1 MKNIC
6 LFGGAFDPVHNG
18 HIHFAEK
25 IAGIFQPDVFFF
37 IPTRYSPFKGTQ
49 KFASDSHR
57 LNMLE
62 MVTHRVPHAR
72 VSRIE
77 IEREGIS
84 YTLDTMKFFNEC
96 YPGYRLYWV
105 IGEDHLPLLDT
116 WKGYPEHF
124 TFSDF
129 IILPRQEDPETEE
142 LLAVH
147 PYRQQLHLLSS
158 GVLPVS
164 STGIR
169 TAIAEGQPILSYVP
183 KEINDYIHA
192 NKLYR

>member
-1 MKNIC
+1 MTNIC
-6 LFGGAFDPVHNG
+6 LFGGAFDPVHKG
-18 HIHFAEK
+18 HLHFAEK
-25 IAGIFQPDVFFF
+25 ITALYQPDVFFF

-62 MVTHRVPHAR
+62 AVTHRIPHAK

-84 YTLDTMKFFNEC
+84 YSLDTLKFFQAC
-96 YPGYRLYWV
+96 YPGHRLFWV

-124 TFSDF
+124 SYCDF
-129 IILPRQEDPETEE
+129 IILPRQFDPETNDRI
-142 LLAVH
+142 AAH
-147 PYRQQLHLLSS
+147 AYREQLHLLSCEAI
-158 GVLPVS
+158 PVS

-169 TAIAEGQPILSYVP
+169 AAIAEGRSILSYVP